1 MPSAM
6 ESATIRNNPARR
18 VPPYAAAAAKSK
30 FLFFI
35 IVIGC
40 YNIYSQTNR
49 LDGFYK
55 KADNA
60 SRTSSTI
67 VQDANSSIAATSTIT
82 GDTSTSNISTDIRP
96 PLEESARKRNKKFIS
111 YELVKDLPLQAVYD
125 IMENEKLTC
134 NDESGLL
141 PEPFQAPG
149 ILDFSTLIDTNLNIY
164 YVGDSVGVQFAQILQ
179 EATHPMKRETIRY
192 AWRAPHENTHIALT
206 PSGGTVAGTRVTGL
220 MTRRSRDVHRWLPN
234 ARGGGWLTRDIRE
247 MKRLVRHW
255 RPTETI
261 ANKFGRGQS
270 PCEEG
275 DAVEVAENATLS
287 SKEEYPCEEQ
297 DFDVIVH
304 QFAVSRP
311 SVIFSTAVTR
321 TVSI

>member
-6 ESATIRNNPARR
+6 ESATISTNPALR
-18 VPPYAAAAAKSK
+18 VPPYAAITKRQL
-30 FLFFI
+30 LFFI
-35 IVIGC
+35 IFIGC

-60 SRTSSTI
+60 SSTNRAI
-67 VQDANSSIAATSTIT
+67 VQDDANSSIAATSTIT
-82 GDTSTSNISTDIRP
+82 GDTSSTRNSSTDIRP
-96 PLEESARKRNKKFIS
+96 PLDESAKRNKKFIS

-125 IMENEKLTC
+125 VMENGQLTC

-179 EATHPMKRETIRY
+179 EATHPIKRETIRY

-234 ARGGGWLTRDIRE
+234 SRGGGWLTRDIRE

-297 DFDVIVH
+297 DFDVVVH